1 MQQSIYYL
9 KDTVIILDFTTV
21 SVHSE
26 IITINRNM
34 LVLKTTVRQ
43 LRNKILSLGF
53 PLFFEILLEL

>member
-34 LVLKTTVRQ
+34 LVLKITVRQ

>member
-1 MQQSIYYL
+1 MHQSIYYL

-34 LVLKTTVRQ
+34 LVLKITVRQ